1 MCLDYIAQD
10 EALTLK
16 LIQLQITAD
25 VKIIP
30 HPLAYLQLLSLQA
43 ALQPTST
50 AAPPLDAV

>member
-25 VKIIP
+25 LKIIP
-30 HPLAYLQLLSLQA
+30 HQLNAQQNMQISDYLRL
-43 ALQPTST
+43 T
-50 AAPPLDAV
+50 